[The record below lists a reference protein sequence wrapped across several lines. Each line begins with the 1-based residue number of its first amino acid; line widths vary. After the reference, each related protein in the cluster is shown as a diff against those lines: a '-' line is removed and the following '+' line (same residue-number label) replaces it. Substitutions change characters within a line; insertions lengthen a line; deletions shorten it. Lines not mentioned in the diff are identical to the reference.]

1 MAIAR
6 FLDYMCVWPSGLE
19 GLWLTT
25 LHCKIR
31 SLPFLGLHLHALHS
45 GIIQGKEGIEFCHLA
60 TLLDPKAKESE
71 VNLRPMISLCLA
83 YAANIGGTGSL
94 IGTPP
99 NLLLADALEEYDGQP
114 INFLSWMGLALPQVR
129 HQSTRKCIFIC
140 TRLRECRVLATPDCH
155 GAFHET
161 SFK

>member
-1 MAIAR
+1 MA
-6 FLDYMCVWPSGLE
+6 
-19 GLWLTT
+19 
-25 LHCKIR
+25 
-31 SLPFLGLHLHALHS
+31 
-45 GIIQGKEGIEFCHLA
+45 
-60 TLLDPKAKESE
+60 PKAKESE

-140 TRLRECRVLATPDCH
+140 TRLRECRVLVTPGCQGVFHATSC
-155 GAFHET
+155 
-161 SFK
+161 K